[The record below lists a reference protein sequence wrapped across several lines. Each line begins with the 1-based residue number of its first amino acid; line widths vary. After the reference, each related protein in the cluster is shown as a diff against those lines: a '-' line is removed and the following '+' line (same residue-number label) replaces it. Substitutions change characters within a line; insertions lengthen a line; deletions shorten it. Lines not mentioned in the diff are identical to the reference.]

1 VQSHIGL
8 DLYINDCLSGH
19 AVMEVELCN
28 IPANLLEAQSNVVDH
43 MQQLQI
49 ATELGAGFAEK
60 LLRLEG

>member
-1 VQSHIGL
+1 
-8 DLYINDCLSGH
+8 
-19 AVMEVELCN
+19 MEVELCN